1 MSQRDSLGFS
11 LPALTDAEQ
20 RARAAALAAEQ
31 SPARV
36 KEWAAAA
43 PLTRTVATAPASADV
58 PKKLKALA
66 RAGIPQLLRPTLWL
80 QLSGGQALRA
90 ARPADHYA
98 KLCAA
103 ADGGASPK
111 ASAGR
116 ARAPRGRGA
125 RASCDAELAESRADS
140 VVVSR
145 LELEGFNAFPSHAL
159 LSSIKG
165 LSAVRRV
172 VLAHATHVGAA
183 SLSGGIV
190 SVAAFLLAAMG
201 PAKEEE
207 AFWTLCA
214 LRELRLHPSHYE
226 NMRGCRVE
234 TLTLNDLVARKC
246 PRTAALFQRASCALS
261 DVTSEWMEYLFVR
274 SLPPETA
281 ARVLDVLL
289 LEGPKTLQRVGV
301 ALFKVAEPGLLQSC
315 KGLQVAQVLRWRIA
329 RAYAAD
335 AVLRGAYPAIP
346 GGVISAAAIE
356 QLRAGHQMA
365 VAGEK
370 VDIVRRLT
378 TMAALPTSPTRVPTI
393 SWGGGTGGAAGGAP
407 SRSSSAASVAVAAS
421 GRASPPPYGEVVEAL
436 SEEELHAEAERA
448 LSEGGSPREQLQ
460 MASLSMLLTQPNVVL
475 QAARSL

>member
-111 ASAGR
+111 
-116 ARAPRGRGA
+116 
-125 RASCDAELAESRADS
+125 S